1 MKSLWYLS
9 FLLGSATAARLGKH
23 EEEEASFAD
32 QLEVVEEGELSDD
45 EWAGPTEQRR
55 KYVKSKMDIEH
66 RVVDQFIHKAADLQ
80 EVGLGNPKVAFL
92 FLTMSD
98 FPWLKAWEAFF
109 QDAWKKDYS
118 IYVHRAALKDAA
130 QRQAQP
136 LPLAKYGA
144 IEVPWVQTGWCAL
157 FGVEVASLF
166 HAMQDPANLQFVFVS
181 DSSVPLKPFAYV
193 HKELAL
199 NSPETSKIC
208 LASGAYFNKART
220 EFAKQEASQACV
232 FRDFLRGINPRA
244 MKHHQ
249 WAVFSRAHAK
259 MIIQYAKEALKIY
272 EDVWLQAAP
281 DIKNAAE
288 GCSDEAV
295 PLIALLHA
303 LDAKGE
309 STGNTWLDLTRLG
322 VEQNCLTFV
331 RWRNCFV
338 GTQLDLSTPFAAL
351 KTVWNNLNEVLNLDN
366 IDLQK
371 SALKRELN
379 GFPHAFDNI
388 TGSYLETLMDQNFM
402 FARKFHTGAQVL
414 ETDPDYGTLF
424 GVFTPFDKAPVE
436 AQPLAEVLPRLWSR
450 LDLEKAQKSPWSR
463 LEKSGKPGP
472 LKQPNP

>member
-1 MKSLWYLS
+1 MKLLWCLS

-23 EEEEASFAD
+23 EQEASFAD
-32 QLEVVEEGELSDD
+32 GEVVEESKVDD
-45 EWAGPTEQRR
+45 EWFGPKESVGPTEQRR
-55 KYVKSKMDIEH
+55 EYVKSKMAIEH
-66 RVVDQFIHKAADLQ
+66 RVVDQFIHKAADLL
-80 EVGLGNPKVAFL
+80 EVGMGNPKVAFL
-92 FLTMSD
+92 FLTMAD
-98 FPWLKAWEAFF
+98 FPWMKAWEAFF
-109 QDAWKKDYS
+109 QDAPKKDYS

-136 LPLAKYGA
+136 LPLAQYGA
-144 IEVPWVQTGWCAL
+144 IEVPWVQTAWCAL

-166 HAMQDPANLQFVFVS
+166 HAMQDPANTQFVFVS

-193 HKELAL
+193 YKELAL
-199 NSPETSKIC
+199 HSPETSKIC
-208 LASGAYFNKART
+208 LASGAYFKEAKK
-220 EFAKQEASQACV
+220 EFVKQEAKRACV

-249 WAVFSRAHAK
+249 WAVFNRAHAK
-259 MIIQYAKEALKIY
+259 MIIQYAKEALHIY

-281 DIKNAAE
+281 DIKNIAE

-303 LDAKGE
+303 LDAKNQ

-338 GTQLDLSTPFAAL
+338 GTQLDLSEPLADVRTLWKNAH
-351 KTVWNNLNEVLNLDN
+351 EVLDVNN

-371 SALKRELN
+371 SGLKRGLN

-388 TGSYLETLMDQNFM
+388 TGTYLETLMNTNFM
-402 FARKFHTGAQVL
+402 FARKFHTEAQVL
-414 ETDPDYGTLF
+414 ETNPDSLL
-424 GVFTPFDKAPVE
+424 GVFSYSPVE
-436 AQPLAEVLPRLWSR
+436 ARPLAEALPRLWSQLR
-450 LDLEKAQKSPWSR
+450 PDRAAWSR
-463 LEKSGKPGP
+463 LEYSGKPGP
-472 LKQPNP
+472 LTQPDP